1 MSIVATGSDASS
13 LRSAS
18 SKRRGDAT
26 FKAITLLAGAL
37 VFVLLGA
44 IAVFLVVKAIPA
56 LQADKS
62 SFWTTQIWDP
72 DGTVHFGIAALAFGT
87 LLTSFMALVMAVPVA
102 LGVSL
107 YVTQYAPRRVATYLG
122 YATDMLAAVPSVV
135 YGLWGIFYLLPHLI
149 GTQVFLSKYFGWIPL
164 FSDKNNLVSS
174 YSKSVFGASVV
185 LAIMTLPIIAA
196 ISREIFRQVDP
207 AQREAALARWGLPS
221 AVLGAVGLTFL
232 LFAFTGFQGTVDFIV
247 VAAIL
252 AIAAVSI
259 TSWAVEG
266 RRRAKDRLATSAAL
280 FFLVLTLTPL
290 AFVIGYTIKLGL
302 ERFNL
307 NFLTH
312 SMAGVSPLSS
322 NGGIYHAII
331 GTLEQVLIA
340 SAMAIPL
347 GLLVAI
353 YVTEY
358 AGGML
363 ATAIRFLIDVMTGIP
378 SIVAGLFFL
387 AFLVLALGPAFIGV
401 AGGLAVA
408 L

>member
-18 SKRRGDAT
+18 SKRRGDVT
-26 FKAITLLAGAL
+26 FKSITLLAGVL

-87 LLTSFMALVMAVPVA
+87 LLTSFMALAMAVPVA

-135 YGLWGIFYLLPHLI
+135 YGLWGIFFLLPHLI

-164 FSDKNNLVSS
+164 FADKHDHVSS

-185 LAIMTLPIIAA
+185 LAIMILPIIAA

-207 AQREAALARWGLPS
+207 AQREAALALGATRWEMIRT
-221 AVLGAVGLTFL
+221 AVLPPSWPGVTSAIMLGFGRALGETIAVALVIGNVYK
-232 LFAFTGFQGTVDFIV
+232 VDWHTLV
-247 VAAIL
+247 PGGHT
-252 AIAAVSI
+252 IAANI
-259 TSWAVEG
+259 ANRFGEAGATG
-266 RRRAKDRLATSAAL
+266 RSA
-280 FFLVLTLTPL
+280 
-290 AFVIGYTIKLGL
+290 
-302 ERFNL
+302 
-307 NFLTH
+307 
-312 SMAGVSPLSS
+312 
-322 NGGIYHAII
+322 
-331 GTLEQVLIA
+331 LIA
-340 SAMAIPL
+340 S
-347 GLLVAI
+347 GLVLFVITLVVNLVARYVI
-353 YVTEY
+353 YRSGAAE
-358 AGGML
+358 
-363 ATAIRFLIDVMTGIP
+363 R
-378 SIVAGLFFL
+378 S
-387 AFLVLALGPAFIGV
+387 AL
-401 AGGLAVA
+401 
-408 L
+408 